1 MNTIGSLK
9 QKQMLFRPVV
19 DGKLTSSR
27 FVPEDLGLN
36 PVISNF
42 ITKGQLL
49 TVNCL
54 LKRQKRK
61 ENRQGLIIK
70 IYFTAVK
77 IVLLLARFLCFLF
90 FSADLKTR
98 DI

>member
-49 TVNCL
+49 TVNCKVDATYAKYAIKL
-54 LKRQKRK
+54 AIKSDSDKAK
-61 ENRQGLIIK
+61 ENDTQ
-70 IYFTAVK
+70 
-77 IVLLLARFLCFLF
+77 
-90 FSADLKTR
+90 
-98 DI
+98 